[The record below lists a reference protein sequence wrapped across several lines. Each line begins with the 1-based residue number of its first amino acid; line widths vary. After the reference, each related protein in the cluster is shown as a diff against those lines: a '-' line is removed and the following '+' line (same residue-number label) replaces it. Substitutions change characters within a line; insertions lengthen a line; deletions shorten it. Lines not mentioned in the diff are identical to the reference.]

1 MENEIEN
8 NKLANLEM
16 SLLFQV
22 TKYCSGQ
29 ELCQLQSV
37 EYHKDEH
44 DPYTWQLQ

>member
-29 ELCQLQSV
+29 ELCQLQSAK
-37 EYHKDEH
+37 YHKDEH